1 VSRLSPD
8 EDKVSATMTVNTKT
22 VQGRRRLSFQSIDEV
37 VADAE
42 KLVAS
47 PDTKMLGNWPLCQNL
62 THLAMAINSSIDGI
76 SAKAPWFIRLL
87 RPFIKGRI
95 LKKGMPA
102 GFYLPKVHEAAFFP
116 PAASNQVAFEQ
127 LRSAASRSK
136 NERMTARHPVLG
148 KLTHEEWAQFHLRH
162 AELHLSFAV
171 PG

>member
-1 VSRLSPD
+1 
-8 EDKVSATMTVNTKT
+8 MNVNTKT
-22 VQGRRRLSFQSIDEV
+22 VQGRRQLSFQTIDEV

-47 PDTKMLGNWPLCQNL
+47 TKAKMLGNWPLCQIL
-62 THLAMAINSSIDGI
+62 THLSVAINSSIDGI

-87 RPFIKGRI
+87 GPFIKGRI
-95 LKKGMPA
+95 LKKGMSA
-102 GFYLPKVHEAAFFP
+102 GFNLPKDREAAFFP
-116 PAASNQVAFEQ
+116 SAASNQEAFEQ
-127 LRSAASRSK
+127 LRTAASRLK

-171 PG
+171 AAHWPDAQARDPVRA